1 MEDQRIEIPSITLY
15 WSDWTPWEQIFRL
28 VTEGGISLPDRSG
41 VYEARREG
49 EEARLTIGKAANLRM
64 RVKQGLVRGK
74 ARHSAGRKI
83 RAQESTTGIVV
94 RWAETERPAAVE
106 EHLHQEHK
114 RRFGR
119 LPRYVDHT

>member
-1 MEDQRIEIPSITLY
+1 MEDQRIEIPPVRLH
-15 WSDWTPWEQIFRL
+15 WSDWTPWEQVFCL
-28 VTEGGISLPDRSG
+28 VAEGGANIPNRPG

-49 EEARLTIGKAANLRM
+49 EEPRLTIGKAANLRM
-64 RVKQGLVRGK
+64 RVQQGLVRGQ
-74 ARHSAGRKI
+74 APHSAGKRI
-83 RAQESTTGIVV
+83 HAQEPVAGIVA

-119 LPRYVDHT
+119 LPEYVDHT